1 MSPLNPLYA
10 VTIITIAYITGYL
23 LNINIKK
30 NDPDNRFNTID
41 GLRGFLALGVFI
53 HHSTIWYQYIKTG
66 KWSLPDS
73 NLYIHLGET
82 SVTLFFMIT
91 SFLFVTKLI
100 DTKETDFNWK
110 QFFISRF
117 FRLAPVYIFSILII
131 TFLVMQISDWNLNVT
146 IYTFVN
152 SIIEWLTFTIID
164 RPYINNYEFTDKIN
178 AGVTWSLAYEWLFYF
193 SLPIISLLMFY
204 KKIKVQY
211 ILISTVFITFFCL
224 THIIEINYIY
234 TFIGGIMAAFLSKY
248 VSINTKIKNQVSSI
262 IVIICLLVIHQFSSA
277 KNEYCIILISV
288 VFTLVSLGTSIF
300 GILNLS
306 TFKFL
311 GKISYSV
318 YLLHGIIMFFTFH
331 FIIKID
337 HLKLYSASEFSFI
350 MFIITIIV
358 IIISFLCYRFIENP
372 FINKSKSIF
381 KKNYLHK

>member
-23 LNINIKK
+23 FNLNIKK

-53 HHSTIWYQYIKTG
+53 HHSTIWHQYIKTG

-100 DTKETDFNWK
+100 DTKETEFNWK

-146 IYTFVN
+146 IYAFVN

-193 SLPIISLLMFY
+193 SLPIIYLLMFY
-204 KKIKVQY
+204 KKTKVKFKNN
-211 ILISTVFITFFCL
+211 SP
-224 THIIEINYIY
+224 IIIDLNLENV
-234 TFIGGIMAAFLSKY
+234 KNK
-248 VSINTKIKNQVSSI
+248 INTFWSFFNFRKPVHHNNFYRYIFSI
-262 IVIICLLVIHQFSSA
+262 EYIIHIP
-277 KNEYCIILISV
+277 I
-288 VFTLVSLGTSIF
+288 
-300 GILNLS
+300 
-306 TFKFL
+306 
-311 GKISYSV
+311 
-318 YLLHGIIMFFTFH
+318 
-331 FIIKID
+331 
-337 HLKLYSASEFSFI
+337 
-350 MFIITIIV
+350 
-358 IIISFLCYRFIENP
+358 
-372 FINKSKSIF
+372 
-381 KKNYLHK
+381 